1 MVQDIKA
8 TTNASVK
15 PRREL
20 IWAGSISE
28 NNNAQGRCDARR
40 DARLDRTGG
49 VKYRPIRNDRMT

>member
-28 NNNAQGRCDARR
+28 NNNAQGRCDARM
-40 DARLDRTGG
+40 DRTGG
-49 VKYRPIRNDRMT
+49 VKYRPIRNDRMA